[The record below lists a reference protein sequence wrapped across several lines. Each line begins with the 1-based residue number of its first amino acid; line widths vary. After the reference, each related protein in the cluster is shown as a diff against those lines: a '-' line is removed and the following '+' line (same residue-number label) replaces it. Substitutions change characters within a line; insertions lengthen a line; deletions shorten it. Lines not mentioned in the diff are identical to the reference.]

1 MPKKKVEVR
10 LRSCG
15 IYENWDPES
24 SELPRFLEATNK
36 VRAVIG
42 VEFGLVIN
50 IQGAKNKQ
58 LDFCIH
64 HPGIKDSNGEVRDPF
79 DGTVYV
85 KQNDWNFYL
94 GDTVWEPIEDKLGC
108 WRMTVELDGKML
120 ADESFDVYS

>member
-15 IYENWDPES
+15 IYEHWDPES
-24 SELPRFLEATNK
+24 SELPRFLEATSK

-58 LDFCIH
+58 LHFCIH
-64 HPGIKDSNGEVRDPF
+64 HPGIKDSNGQVRDPF

-85 KQNDWNFYL
+85 KKNDWNFYL

-120 ADESFDVYS
+120 ADESFDVHA